1 MTRGVLPVRII
12 ICLLWLMAV
21 GAGFGLLADYQT
33 TKGAVGE
40 TPEQW
45 PSETRIALDA
55 RRDTLLMF
63 VHPQCP
69 CTRASLEE
77 LNRLIARSRG
87 NVAAQVWFFRPAG
100 FSEQWTRAGLWQ
112 SASAIPGVTTHEDSD
127 GAQARQFG
135 AQTSG
140 YVLLYDTHGRLLF
153 KGGITAGRGHA
164 GDNAGEDALVSILA
178 GETIRIRETAV
189 FGCSLLG
196 DCNMTTNEVIK

>member
-1 MTRGVLPVRII
+1 MTKGVLPIRII
-12 ICLLWLMAV
+12 ICLLWLTAV
-21 GAGFGLLADYQT
+21 GAGFGLLANYQA

-45 PSETRIALDA
+45 PTETRVVPESHG
-55 RRDTLLMF
+55 DTLLMF
-63 VHPQCP
+63 VHPKCP
-69 CTRASLEE
+69 CTRASIGE
-77 LNRLIARSRG
+77 LNRLVARSGG

-100 FSEQWTRAGLWQ
+100 FSEQWTRSGLWQ
-112 SASAIPGVTTHEDSD
+112 SAGAIPGVTTHEDLD

-178 GETIRIRETAV
+178 GETVRVRETPV

-196 DCNMTTNEVIK
+196 DCNATTNDVSR

>member
-1 MTRGVLPVRII
+1 MTTGVLPVRII

-21 GAGFGLLADYQT
+21 GAGFGLLSDYQA

-45 PSETRIALDA
+45 PSETCIRPDLH
-55 RRDTLLMF
+55 RDTLLMF

-69 CTRASLEE
+69 CTRASIGE
-77 LNRLIARSRG
+77 LNHFTARSG
-87 NVAAQVWFFRPAG
+87 GKVAAQVWFFRPAG
-100 FSEQWTRAGLWQ
+100 FSEQWTRSGLWQ
-112 SASAIPGVTTHEDSD
+112 SADAIPGVATHEDPD

-164 GDNAGEDALVSILA
+164 GDNPGEDALVSILA
-178 GETIRIRETAV
+178 GETVRVRETAV

-196 DCNMTTNEVIK
+196 DCNPTTNDVSK

>member
-1 MTRGVLPVRII
+1 MTRGILPVRII

-21 GAGFGLLADYQT
+21 GAGFGLLADYQAT
-33 TKGAVGE
+33 RGAVGE

-45 PSETRIALDA
+45 PLGTRIAPDPQ
-55 RRDTLLMF
+55 RDTLLMF

-69 CTRASLEE
+69 CTRASIEE
-77 LNRLIARSRG
+77 LNHLIARSGG

-112 SASAIPGVTTHEDSD
+112 SANAIPGVTTHEDPE
-127 GAQARQFG
+127 GMQARQFG

-164 GDNAGEDALVSILA
+164 GDNAGEDALVSLLA
-178 GETIRIRETAV
+178 GETVPVRETPV

-196 DCNMTTNEVIK
+196 DCNLATNEVSK

>member
-12 ICLLWLMAV
+12 VCLLWLMAV
-21 GAGFGLLADYQT
+21 GAGFGLLSDYQS
-33 TKGAVGE
+33 TKGKAGK
-40 TPEQW
+40 TPGQW
-45 PSETRIALDA
+45 PSETRIALDV

-77 LNRLIARSRG
+77 LNRLIARSGG

-112 SASAIPGVTTHEDSD
+112 SASAIPGVTAHEDPD
-127 GAQARQFG
+127 GLQARQFG

-178 GETIRIRETAV
+178 GKTAHVRETAV

-196 DCNMTTNEVIK
+196 DCSVTTNEVIK